1 MASRDCSRQW
11 RALARAGRLR
21 GRCLRF
27 VAAAALFCLVLSGC
41 CLAALLPLAMLLGA
55 VATVLIPSVLRCLQ
69 LEHVPGALQPK
80 MLLGHFVRVTPYYCT
95 TFENDDDIA
104 VPCLYHIF
112 PECVARVPVS
122 FGGLGV
128 RLCSRKVVSMFAT
141 VRNRPQPFATVR
153 NRLRERRKAL
163 HSGKCAWS
171 DPESV

>member
-1 MASRDCSRQW
+1 MALRDCSRQW

-80 MLLGHFVRVTPYYCT
+80 MLLDHFVRVTPYYCT

-104 VPCLYHIF
+104 VPCLYHIYF
-112 PECVARVPVS
+112 SRMRSEGSRFIWGSGGEAVFAESCVCV
-122 FGGLGV
+122 LH
-128 RLCSRKVVSMFAT
+128 
-141 VRNRPQPFATVR
+141 NRSQPFA
-153 NRLRERRKAL
+153 
-163 HSGKCAWS
+163 C
-171 DPESV
+171 PP